1 MRLRSPL
8 WGWGWGW
15 STHVLL
21 SGSFVWPSLPAYF
34 FTYIAFLPVHNLLTS
49 MSQSS
54 LEFPGLCLASVHSSH
69 VHYMNVALQ
78 LVNWWLILA
87 CLSGTKWP
95 SRSHVF
101 FFDDAIRE
109 SSSFTSKCFRNN
121 GKTKEKFK
129 FIAYEERCSWVAS
142 NWVWEKPDLLITF
155 FKTSSSRW
163 LGSAGEIAFMICRW
177 MPFSVNKKNH
187 FGTWKLDW
195 TTQ

>member
-49 MSQSS
+49 MSKSS

-101 FFDDAIRE
+101 FF
-109 SSSFTSKCFRNN
+109 FTMLS
-121 GKTKEKFK
+121 EKALRLLPNVSE
-129 FIAYEERCSWVAS
+129 IT
-142 NWVWEKPDLLITF
+142 EKQKKSLNLLL
-155 FKTSSSRW
+155 KRKDVLGW
-163 LGSAGEIAFMICRW
+163 LPTG
-177 MPFSVNKKNH
+177 
-187 FGTWKLDW
+187 FGRSLIY
-195 TTQ
+195 